1 MVEILKNGSPW
12 KYKTTCNECFC
23 EFLFIN
29 EDMLNDSRGE
39 SNCVLCPCCGKV
51 LQFNKKDSLY
61 SATCTA
67 SSGTT
72 SLT

>member
-1 MVEILKNGSPW
+1 MKILKKGYPW
-12 KYKTTCNECFC
+12 EYRLTCNECFC
-23 EFLFIN
+23 EFSFIN
-29 EDMLNDSRGE
+29 EDMLNDNTWE
-39 SNCVLCPCCGKV
+39 SNCVRCPCCGKII
-51 LQFNKKDSLY
+51 QFNKKDSVY